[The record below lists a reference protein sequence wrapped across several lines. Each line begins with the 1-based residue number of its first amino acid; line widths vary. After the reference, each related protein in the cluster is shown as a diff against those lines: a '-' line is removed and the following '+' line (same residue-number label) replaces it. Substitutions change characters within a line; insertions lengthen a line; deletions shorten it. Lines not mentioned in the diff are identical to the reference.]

1 MEFTVYEPNKYMKMG
16 IKVWPQMVGELYA
29 SRELIWR
36 LFIRDWSARYR
47 QSALGYLWAVITPII
62 AIGTFLLLNRAGI
75 FNIGSTDVPYPLFA
89 LIGLSVWQLFASGL
103 TAGCNSIVTAGGMV
117 SKINFP
123 REVLVIAS
131 VAQVLFEFLIKF
143 VLILVFFFV
152 FRFAPPWWGIVL
164 FPLAVLPIFAL
175 TLGMG
180 LVFSLVN
187 GVIRDTVN
195 IVTLGTMFLMFL
207 TPVLYPISGDK
218 SIFFKV
224 NPLYSLVNAP
234 RELIMYGYIKE
245 PASFIVMSVL
255 SVLVLLISW
264 RFFHLAET
272 KIPERL

>member
-1 MEFTVYEPNKYMKMG
+1 MEFTVYEPNKHTKMG
-16 IKVWPQMVGELYA
+16 IKVWPKMIGELYGT
-29 SRELIWR
+29 RELIWR

-75 FNIGSTDVPYPLFA
+75 FNIGLTDVPYPLFA
-89 LIGLSVWQLFASGL
+89 LIGLSVFQLFSTGL
-103 TAGCNSIVTAGGMV
+103 VAGCNSIVTAGGMV

-123 REVLVIAS
+123 REVLVISS

-143 VLILVFFFV
+143 VLILIFFVV
-152 FRFAPPWWGIVL
+152 FRFVPPWWGIAL
-164 FPLAVLPIFAL
+164 FPLAILPIFAL

-180 LVFSLVN
+180 LILSLVN

-195 IVTLGTMFLMFL
+195 IVSLGTMFLMFL

-218 SIFFKV
+218 SALFEL

-234 RELIMYGYIKE
+234 RELIMYGQIKE
-245 PASFIVMSVL
+245 PMSFIVMSVL
-255 SVLVLLISW
+255 SVLLLLVSW